1 MRRISFIISII
12 SIFLAKE
19 TCFSQIDIVYDH
31 LVWSDEFDTSGT
43 NPVNSTKWF
52 HQTQLPSYG
61 SWHNNEIQHYTNRM
75 ENSFVENGNLN
86 IVAIKEEF
94 TDQGYSKTYTSARLN
109 SKFAFTYGRIDV
121 RAKIPLEAGSWPAIW
136 MLGKNVNE
144 KGGYWQPNFGSK
156 GWPACGEIDIMEH
169 GIFPDMPLNFVQ
181 SAIHTPSSSGNTIN
195 KGGTLASNLENDF
208 HVYSLNW
215 SPDQLTFLLDNK
227 IYYIYKPPV
236 KNEKTWPFDSDQYIL
251 LNVAMGGN
259 AGEIDPYFTKSEMVI
274 DYVRVYHSANEK
286 D

>member
-43 NPVNSTKWF
+43 DPVNSTKWF
-52 HQTQLPSYG
+52 HQTQLPSHG
-61 SWHNNEIQHYTNRM
+61 SWHNNEIQHYTNQM
-75 ENSFVENGNLN
+75 ENSFVENGYLN

-121 RAKIPLEAGSWPAIW
+121 RAKIPLETGTWPAIW

-144 KGGYWQPNFGSK
+144 KGGYWQPNFGTK

-169 GIFPDMPLNFVQ
+169 GIFPNEPINFIQ
-181 SAIHTPSSSGNTIN
+181 SALHTKSSSGNTIN
-195 KGGTLASNLENDF
+195 KGGIIVSNIENDF
-208 HVYSLNW
+208 HVYSLIW
-215 SPDQLTFLLDNK
+215 SPNKMTFLVDDE
-227 IYYIYKPPV
+227 IYYIYNPSI
-236 KNEKTWPFDSDQYIL
+236 KNENTWPFDSDQYIL
-251 LNVAMGGN
+251 LNIAMGGT
-259 AGEIDPYFTKSEMVI
+259 AGEIDLNFNRSSMLI
-274 DYVRVYHSANEK
+274 DYVRVFQSTPVKN
-286 D
+286 